1 MQRWDQPVT
10 ESDCQSLQI
19 NSYAEFVDLVMPD
32 SRDFTE
38 IAMNRQ
44 NDRDIAEGQNS
55 YILQSIESGVTI
67 SLQDPIPNDV
77 QRMLALTLSMLVL
90 NRNKNREI
98 RRCFDMESKGQ
109 QATPI
114 RMLFGMRSHMDV
126 DSMMKFVGLK
136 RSAHKYRLKLIRR
149 YGNAQ
154 EGGLL
159 H

>member
-55 YILQSIESGVTI
+55 YIMQSIESGVTI

-77 QRMLALTLSMLVL
+77 
-90 NRNKNREI
+90 
-98 RRCFDMESKGQ
+98 
-109 QATPI
+109 
-114 RMLFGMRSHMDV
+114 
-126 DSMMKFVGLK
+126 
-136 RSAHKYRLKLIRR
+136 
-149 YGNAQ
+149 
-154 EGGLL
+154 
-159 H
+159 

>member
-1 MQRWDQPVT
+1 
-10 ESDCQSLQI
+10 
-19 NSYAEFVDLVMPD
+19 
-32 SRDFTE
+32 
-38 IAMNRQ
+38 
-44 NDRDIAEGQNS
+44 
-55 YILQSIESGVTI
+55 
-67 SLQDPIPNDV
+67 
-77 QRMLALTLSMLVL
+77 MLALTLSMLVL

-109 QATPI
+109 QSTPI
-114 RMLFGMRSHMDV
+114 RMLFGMRSQMDV